1 MIDASARDRI
11 TTLYARLSTNPYGPG
26 ADEFVRFQV
35 DANDDVVAGVLRA
48 AIAEGDQ
55 GCEVFRRG
63 LDQEG
68 SQALQ
73 LFASRRTLQGRR
85 QSSLGLLFEA
95 LDAWA
100 LMTND
105 HDVPWDTWLK
115 ANLFIARSL
124 GGDPGAIASRFGD
137 LADGDSAMRFDVA
150 LEAMNRVTSLEQC
163 HVAEVT
169 TDQGVG
175 FVEMLVFRDAT
186 RGGISRAP
194 KLGANVIEFQPRS
207 NLAQLA
213 VSLANALDDSRK
225 AVTGPL
231 RQDQLPATCFSLS
244 VSGSYVGSTGCLSF
258 VADGVE
264 GETSYTAYVAELPE
278 DTDVE
283 ALADA
288 AVDTDDQAAVYDHD
302 RLLLFSPLPS
312 FDEVDDTVPNFD
324 EVELL
329 AREILDAWSK

>member
-1 MIDASARDRI
+1 MIDPSARDRI
-11 TTLYARLSTNPYGPG
+11 TTLCSRLSSHPYGPG
-26 ADEFVRFQV
+26 ADEFVRFKV
-35 DANDDVVAGVLRA
+35 DSNDEVIAGVLRA
-48 AIAEGDQ
+48 AIAEGDL

-68 SQALQ
+68 SDALL
-73 LFASRRTLQGRR
+73 LFATRRTLQGRR

-95 LDAWA
+95 LDAWT
-100 LMTND
+100 LLSND

-124 GGDPGAIASRFGD
+124 GADPAAIANRFGD

-150 LEAMNRVTSLEQC
+150 LEAMNRVSSLEQC

-194 KLGANVIEFQPRS
+194 KLGAHEIEFQPRS

-213 VSLANALDDSRK
+213 VNLANALDDSHK

-231 RQDQLPATCFSLS
+231 RQDQLPATCFSLT

-264 GETSYTAYVAELPE
+264 GEPSYTVYVAELPE
-278 DTDVE
+278 DTDVG

-288 AVDTDDQAAVYDHD
+288 AVDTDDQAAVYDQD

-312 FDEVDDTVPNFD
+312 FDDVDDVVPNFD
-324 EVELL
+324 EVEVL